1 MKSNIICIYPEDETT
16 SFLLPVY
23 ECLSN
28 LPNFVGYR
36 NNTTQPDCTR
46 LIIDALTRADSSS
59 IVVFLGHG
67 ASNKLYGSVYP
78 DGTKHILL
86 DDSHI
91 EFFSKFILIYL
102 DNNKPELIILDV
114 SLPDG
119 NGFDLYKS
127 AIKEKEIPVIFLTA
141 RDDEDDVIKGLSLGA
156 EDYMTKPFSTKE
168 LLVRVKNIILRNN
181 KISIINVKDI
191 SFDLNKMIVSKNGKE
206 IDLTSLELKI
216 LHLLFNNIGKVVRRN
231 TILDKIWEWTGNDVD
246 NHTITVYL
254 KRIREKLGL
263 VYREAWEELGFT
275 EFNPIH
281 IETYQFESEIEKE
294 LVNVFAV
301 VGTYELH
308 PDMDEVD
315 EGRWWDLADIDA
327 NLGKGIF
334 TPNFESEFTMIR
346 KPLLA
351 LL

>member
-1 MKSNIICIYPEDETT
+1 MDILLVEDHENIISGLEY
-16 SFLLPVY
+16 
-23 ECLSN
+23 
-28 LPNFVGYR
+28 
-36 NNTTQPDCTR
+36 
-46 LIIDALTRADSSS
+46 A
-59 IVVFLGHG
+59 
-67 ASNKLYGSVYP
+67 
-78 DGTKHILL
+78 
-86 DDSHI
+86 
-91 EFFSKFILIYL
+91 FSKNNYNLVSKTNIKSAVEYL
-102 DNNKPELIILDV
+102 NVEKPELIILDV

-246 NHTITVYL
+246 DHTITVYL
-254 KRIREKLGL
+254 KRIREKLG
-263 VYREAWEELGFT
+263 T
-275 EFNPIH
+275 
-281 IETYQFESEIEKE
+281 
-294 LVNVFAV
+294 
-301 VGTYELH
+301 
-308 PDMDEVD
+308 
-315 EGRWWDLADIDA
+315 DIIITI
-327 NLGKGIF
+327 KGIGYRID
-334 TPNFESEFTMIR
+334 E
-346 KPLLA
+346 K
-351 LL
+351 

>member
-1 MKSNIICIYPEDETT
+1 MDILLVEDNENIINGLEYA
-16 SFLLPVY
+16 FKKNNY
-23 ECLSN
+23 N
-28 LPNFVGYR
+28 LISKMN
-36 NNTTQPDCTR
+36 
-46 LIIDALTRADSSS
+46 IKSA
-59 IVVFLGHG
+59 
-67 ASNKLYGSVYP
+67 
-78 DGTKHILL
+78 
-86 DDSHI
+86 I
-91 EFFSKFILIYL
+91 EYL
-102 DNNKPELIILDV
+102 NNNKPELIILDV

-246 NHTITVYL
+246 DHTITVYL
-254 KRIREKLGL
+254 KRIREKLG
-263 VYREAWEELGFT
+263 T
-275 EFNPIH
+275 
-281 IETYQFESEIEKE
+281 
-294 LVNVFAV
+294 
-301 VGTYELH
+301 
-308 PDMDEVD
+308 
-315 EGRWWDLADIDA
+315 DIIITI
-327 NLGKGIF
+327 KGIGYRID
-334 TPNFESEFTMIR
+334 EE
-346 KPLLA
+346 
-351 LL
+351 